1 VESST
6 PSGPPGLPAGSLG
19 GPPPSWIGKYQVLRH
34 LATGGMAELF
44 LARASGIEGFEK
56 IVVVKRILPRLAAY
70 PEIVRL
76 FLNEARL
83 AATLQHANIVQVY
96 DVGTDEGSYFFA
108 MEYVHGVDAR
118 TILKRAR
125 ARGRSVP
132 PAVALAIVIDLC
144 AALHYAHERTDLTGR
159 PLNLIHCDVSP
170 SNVLVSYD
178 GAVKLAD
185 FGVAKLLGA
194 HAETRL
200 TSQRGKVAYMS
211 PEQCLCQPLDRRSDI
226 FAVAVVLAEL
236 LTGERVFPGGSDY
249 EIMDRIL
256 HERLP
261 FERLEVP
268 GLDGL
273 DAVVRR
279 ALSRDR
285 DQRQTSARELQLELE
300 TLARQAM
307 LAISPITVSNFVE
320 DLFKEELES
329 WRSAV
334 GRGEDLA
341 QHLTGTLPL
350 PLLEHF
356 TIDEPPLEPAAVA
369 AATLVERPSRRR
381 QFPSRGVALLAG
393 ALVVGA
399 GAAWVVF
406 DRFGAAPGGG
416 PPPGSVGVAP
426 AAAPARTAA
435 AIAPTPTP
443 AASQPGGAPA
453 AAPAATVASA
463 PAVARTALPAARE
476 KPALKRPR
484 KARGSAPRPA
494 HRPWDPEAA
503 APPR

>member
-1 VESST
+1 
-6 PSGPPGLPAGSLG
+6 
-19 GPPPSWIGKYQVLRH
+19 
-34 LATGGMAELF
+34 MAELF
-44 LARASGIEGFEK
+44 LARSSGIEGFEK
-56 IVVVKRILPRLAAY
+56 IVVVKRILPRLAAH

-144 AALHYAHERTDLTGR
+144 AGLHYAHERTDLAGR

-194 HAETRL
+194 HAETKL
-200 TSQRGKVAYMS
+200 TSQRGKVPYMS

-236 LTGERVFPGGSDY
+236 LTGQRVFPGKSDY
-249 EIMDRIL
+249 EVMDCIL

-273 DAVVRR
+273 TGVVRR

-285 DQRQTSARELQLELE
+285 DRRQASARELQLELE

-307 LAISPITVSNFVE
+307 LAISPITVSNFIE
-320 DLFKEELES
+320 DLFEEELSS

-341 QHLTGTLPL
+341 HHLTGTLPV

-356 TIDEPPLEPAAVA
+356 TSEEPAAEP
-369 AATLVERPSRRR
+369 ATALERPSRRPR
-381 QFPSRGVALLAG
+381 RRSRRALVLAG
-393 ALVVGA
+393 ALAVGA
-399 GAAWVVF
+399 GAAWLVF
-406 DRFGAAPGGG
+406 ARLGAAPGGQ
-416 PPPGSVGVAP
+416 PRAVFIRLDAATTPAPRAVAVEPATAP
-426 AAAPARTAA
+426 AAP
-435 AIAPTPTP
+435 P
-443 AASQPGGAPA
+443 AAPQPGGAPPLLA
-453 AAPAATVASA
+453 RGAVASA
-463 PAVARTALPAARE
+463 PALIRASDRTPT
-476 KPALKRPR
+476 KTVSPRPR
-484 KARGSAPRPA
+484 KTRGAAPRKST
-494 HRPWDPEAA
+494 RPWDPEAA
-503 APPR
+503 APPP